1 MTADGRAT
9 FRIFAYGSNILS
21 ARLKGRCPSAR
32 PLGVARLPGHELRWH
47 KRSTDGS
54 GKCDVV
60 SVDSGSAVFGVVYE
74 IDEID
79 KAALDRAEGLRSGY
93 DEKNIAVIMK
103 GTKVSVSIYFATRT
117 DPTRKPY
124 TWYKALVVAGAIEHG
139 LPASYIA
146 SLEATEALEDPD
158 RTRHGRNMRIINAV
172 AQMDGPEA

>member
-93 DEKNIAVIMK
+93 DEKDATVILN
-103 GTKVSVSIYFATRT
+103 GNEVFVLIYFATKI
-117 DPTRKPY
+117 DPTRMPY
-124 TWYKALVVAGAIEHG
+124 TWYKALVVAGAKEHG

-146 SLEATEALEDPD
+146 RLEATEAVEDPD
-158 RTRHGRNMRIINAV
+158 RTRHDRNMRIINAV
-172 AQMDGPEA
+172 AEMDGPQA